1 MAQQA
6 LPTLLVE
13 YDQEAWT
20 IPSACNRY
28 HRLMTMSLEAGSER
42 VELAPA
48 AALFRSLVDPTRLSI
63 VRRLTAGPA
72 RVVDLVEAL
81 GLAQST
87 VSEHLGCLR
96 ACRLVESEPVGRVS
110 VFRLAESALVE
121 LLLAA
126 ETVLSATGNA
136 VDLCPNYGRS
146 TVDRGL
152 VNERVG
158 APRRSCRGF
167 CDSAMP
173 PMTRSKRFAVALMLN
188 LVLVAGLVTV
198 GVTAHS
204 LGVLAAGG
212 DYLADAAAI
221 GIAIVAIQLSDRHPR
236 ANAFAALVNGSWLLV
251 LSISIVAGGVDRLVS
266 GTPAVHGLP
275 VLVMSAI
282 AAAVMTGAAVVLG
295 VDVNDDDGDEALSH
309 RAVLLDTAA
318 DATSA
323 SGVAT
328 TGAIIFAPAHRTGST
343 PRSRSPSR

>member
-1 MAQQA
+1 
-6 LPTLLVE
+6 
-13 YDQEAWT
+13 
-20 IPSACNRY
+20 
-28 HRLMTMSLEAGSER
+28 
-42 VELAPA
+42 
-48 AALFRSLVDPTRLSI
+48 
-63 VRRLTAGPA
+63 
-72 RVVDLVEAL
+72 
-81 GLAQST
+81 
-87 VSEHLGCLR
+87 
-96 ACRLVESEPVGRVS
+96 
-110 VFRLAESALVE
+110 
-121 LLLAA
+121 
-126 ETVLSATGNA
+126 
-136 VDLCPNYGRS
+136 
-146 TVDRGL
+146 
-152 VNERVG
+152 
-158 APRRSCRGF
+158 
-167 CDSAMP
+167 
-173 PMTRSKRFAVALMLN
+173 MLN

-221 GIAIVAIQLSDRHPR
+221 GIAIVAIHLSDRHPR

-266 GTPAVHGLP
+266 STPAVHGLP

-328 TGAIIFAPAHRTGST
+328 TGAIIFATGSWNWLD
-343 PRSRSPSR
+343 PAVVLAIALIIGYQAIALLRRVRQAVLRPDHG